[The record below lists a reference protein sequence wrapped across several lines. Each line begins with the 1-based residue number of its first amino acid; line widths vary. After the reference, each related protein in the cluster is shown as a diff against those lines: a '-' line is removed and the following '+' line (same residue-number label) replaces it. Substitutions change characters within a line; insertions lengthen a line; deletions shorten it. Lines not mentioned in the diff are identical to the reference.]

1 MDGTVTLTIGDK
13 SREIQLFLFNNG
25 ILFAKPVASVIA
37 KYVVCVRER
46 ERESSHIS
54 CITCELDR
62 DCNCVM
68 WCADSSPLATAM
80 WNRGRIVAS

>member
-37 KYVVCVRER
+37 KYVVCER
-46 ERESSHIS
+46 E
-54 CITCELDR
+54 
-62 DCNCVM
+62 
-68 WCADSSPLATAM
+68 
-80 WNRGRIVAS
+80 